1 MLPFL
6 GKKKDGSATGIIVKQ
21 RAPDSPQ
28 NEPSESEGP
37 DAIDSCMEQFLSA
50 VKADDAKGM
59 SDALY
64 DAHEIMHGR
73 MSPEQYKEP
82 KSKHTYDDQNEEA
95 GEE

>member
-6 GKKKDGSATGIIVKQ
+6 KKKEGGASGILVKN
-21 RAPDSPQ
+21 RAPDEPQ
-28 NEPSESEGP
+28 NEASESEGP

-50 VKADDAKGM
+50 VKASDAKAM

-82 KSKHTYDDQNEEA
+82 KSKHTFEDQNEEA